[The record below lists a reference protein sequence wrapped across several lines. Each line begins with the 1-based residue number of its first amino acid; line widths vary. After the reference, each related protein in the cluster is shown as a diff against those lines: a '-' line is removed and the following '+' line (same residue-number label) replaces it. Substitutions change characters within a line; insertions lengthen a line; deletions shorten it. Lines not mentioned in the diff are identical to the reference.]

1 MTDRP
6 HPPHLL
12 PPNATALEIAVSQ
25 TIGPWTDG
33 EGAIATLQD
42 PARIPAALL
51 PHLALAEDVPVWPD
65 GEGQRR
71 AVIGASP
78 RLHALIG
85 TPKGL
90 RELARLAGASVQR
103 LEMPPAK
110 TFLGYW
116 DEASRRQWLDAHP
129 HMRIHRQRQRA
140 ASEGL
145 MLGHAHTADSAT
157 PPARTTAMARA
168 AVRATLHWPDGR
180 MEPLTTHGW
189 STLERAAGAVIDLAR
204 RAQAR
209 GQHLGQ
215 GLAGVLSRADASS
228 RYWRVQSVQYRERQ
242 QLLTLKQTAPSL
254 APLTPDAQPVAER
267 ASRPQLLC
275 LGQPLAGPAL
285 RGDSATRLYARV
297 RLHDPAVATQPKH
310 GPSYLGFTRLS
321 SPPFIAMA
329 HVRMPARRLPFAMAG
344 TAMHAALSSGDARE
358 RIAPVL
364 SAMDWARAAH
374 DKVLI
379 RTRLHGQARASRIHR
394 AGSQLAGHTINR
406 S

>member
-1 MTDRP
+1 MTEQLP
-6 HPPHLL
+6 QPHLL
-12 PPNATALEIAVSQ
+12 PPNATALEVALSRA
-25 TIGPWTDG
+25 IGPWTDG
-33 EGAIATLQD
+33 EAQIATLQD

-51 PHLALAEDVPVWPD
+51 PHLALAEDVPVWPAA
-65 GEGQRR
+65 EAERR
-71 AVIGASP
+71 AVITASP

-85 TPKGL
+85 TPRGL

-110 TFLGYW
+110 TFLGFW
-116 DEASRRQWLDAHP
+116 DASSRQQWLDAHP
-129 HMRIHRQRQRA
+129 HMRINRQRQRA

-145 MLGHAHTADSAT
+145 HAHMADRAT
-157 PPARTTAMARA
+157 PPARTAAMARA

-189 STLERAAGAVIDLAR
+189 STITQDNAATIDLAR

-215 GLAGVLSRADASS
+215 GLAGVMSRADASA
-228 RYWRVQSVQYRERQ
+228 RYWRVQAVNYRQREH
-242 QLLTLKQTAPSL
+242 LLTLKQTTPSL

-267 ASRPQLLC
+267 APRPQLLC
-275 LGQPLAGPAL
+275 LGQPLAGHAL

-297 RLHDPAVATQPKH
+297 RLHDQAVATQPKH

-321 SPPFIAMA
+321 SPPFVALA
-329 HVRMPARRLPFAMAG
+329 HVRMPARQLPFAMAG
-344 TAMHAALSSGDARE
+344 TAMRAALSTGDARE

-364 SAMDWARAAH
+364 TAMDWARAAH
-374 DKVLI
+374 DKVLV

-394 AGSQLAGHTINR
+394 AGSVIAGHTINR